1 MTQLLYSELAPW
13 YLLITARHEYLE
25 EAEAYERAL
34 LDAAPQAR
42 TLLELGAGAGNNA
55 YHLKRRFTCTLTDLS
70 PAMLA
75 QSAAQNPECE
85 HLVGDMRTLRL
96 GRLFDAVF
104 VQDAVCY
111 LLTEDDLR
119 LAIETAFVHCRP
131 GGAALFAPD
140 YVRETFRPGT
150 ECGGNDGED
159 GRAARYLEWVSQA
172 EPGATTYHVDYAYVL
187 RDGDSV
193 RVVHERH
200 VEGLFPRATWLRLLE
215 EAGFRVHLGTRPR
228 DETELDEIFVAV
240 RPLK

>member
-1 MTQLLYSELAPW
+1 MTQLLYTELAPW
-13 YLLITARHEYLE
+13 YLLITAHHEYVE
-25 EAEAYERAL
+25 EAQAYEHAL
-34 LDAAPQAR
+34 LAAAPGAR

-55 YHLKRRFTCTLTDLS
+55 YHMKRRFTCTLTDLS

-96 GRLFDAVF
+96 DRTFDTVF
-104 VQDAVCY
+104 VHDAVCY
-111 LLTEDDLR
+111 LLTEADLR

-140 YVRETFRPGT
+140 YVRETFEPET
-150 ECGGNDGED
+150 QCGGNDGEG
-159 GRAARYLEWVSQA
+159 GRSARYLEWVSD
-172 EPGATTYHVDYAYVL
+172 PDPDDTTYRVDYAYVL

-193 RVVHERH
+193 RMVHENH
-200 VEGLFPRATWLRLLE
+200 VEGIFPRATWLRLLE
-215 EAGFRVHLGTRPR
+215 EVGFRVHGASRPGLR
-228 DETELDEIFVAV
+228 EEPDEIFVAV